1 MYMEILIYLQSK
13 KDENKEVLHTSSN
26 SSRNSSNDAINGEVP
41 SLRTDS
47 SQQLSSVGVES

>member
-1 MYMEILIYLQSK
+1 MFIEILIYLQSK